1 MSYSKGTLYPPNP
14 VTTRGAATKLSAGKD
29 KVVYTSG
36 RTVLVRRLSIFS
48 SIDTSAILILFS

>member
-29 KVVYTSG
+29 KVAYTSG
-36 RTVLVRRLSIFS
+36 RTVLVCKLSIS
-48 SIDTSAILILFS
+48 SSVDMDVILILFS